1 MYFLS
6 FEIITNHLDANS
18 SVKTPPISSFFSHQ
32 SGATQ
37 QDMIA
42 NAKATSE
49 ALHQKKF
56 NLDHAWV
63 LLRHQP
69 KWLQVVESLKKN
81 SISKTLVGIEEENI
95 YTEKRPLGNKAAKRK
110 MKEAAKNDSIPIS
123 VQIQKLHEEKKERDE
138 RKMELIK
145 KKVKHDE
152 QKKFDLSDLIF
163 WLRHCLWTQVRW
175 VTRNDYIIPNLK

>member
-1 MYFLS
+1 MLS
-6 FEIITNHLDANS
+6 KRWQKIQKEVNR
-18 SVKTPPISSFFSHQ
+18 FSACLATLYEHNQ

-42 NAKATSE
+42 NAKATYE

-69 KWLQVVESLKKN
+69 KWLQVVESLKNN
-81 SISKTLVGIEEENI
+81 STSKTIVEIEDDNI
-95 YTEKRPLGNKAAKRK
+95 DTEKRPLGNKAAKIK
-110 MKEAAKNDSIPIS
+110 MKEAAKNDSTPIS
-123 VQIQKLHEEKKERDE
+123 VQIQKLHEEKKERDG

-145 KKVKHDE
+145 KKVEHDE
-152 QKKFDLSDLIF
+152 QKLDLIDLIF
-163 WLRHCLWTQVRW
+163 RQKLCLWTQVTW
-175 VTRNDYIIPNLK
+175 TMKNDYIIPNLK